1 MSESNESI
9 ESDLNEYENDKD
21 KDFTLED
28 CQNEIDSEDSLVF
41 ENEDLNIDEDGPST
55 STSQKSKRPYLRVIE
70 SAKEFTGAILPG
82 GHRFD
87 RKLIC
92 IKYPGNV
99 INPDNAIKTLGG
111 LNGISKA
118 VDVNNRRLELRFR
131 PEDGYSKPACGDRN
145 NTCGF
150 LLRVRVKKSRAVQVN
165 DNELLQQTNTQNTRK
180 HSNVNNSDNDENN
193 KNNPYGAPENIPPAF
208 DRQKYENLSSDQNYQ
223 LPKLKVLGRVDTE
236 FKFTNLCD
244 FQYLPITKN
253 PQTNEEECI
262 YNKIYPMDIPRFKW
276 LDVDVPYF
284 LPPAAFSRMVSVQQY
299 VPKTVL
305 DSEPMNVI
313 GKTRKRRHGFTNFV
327 NFTDPEVPFKPPIGI
342 DTAMRVKFL
351 QNFHLEKIEKLFQE
365 RPVWSKNA
373 LMHKTNFTSDQL
385 KILLPSVA
393 YYFLTGPWR
402 VMWVKL
408 GYDPR
413 KDSTA
418 RKYQTLDYRLKAMHG
433 LGATVKCK
441 RNYSEYNLPY
451 KSTPVS
457 KQKTT
462 ILSPN
467 FSQETLKKKRNLN
480 ENVYIY
486 KEGVIPPSRQMFYMY
501 CDIHVEEIQEMLR
514 KLPKPLAGTKCD
526 IKLGWLPSGFDAQC
540 REIINRQIR
549 AELRK
554 QNNIPEDHPTSL
566 PRRKKF
572 SNRKMT
578 SDNKRKPMVRRKANL
593 QIINS
598 PNDSEPESVES
609 FGGDEPVSD
618 DISIAANDNE

>member
-9 ESDLNEYENDKD
+9 ESAENLNDVDNEKD

-28 CQNEIDSEDSLVF
+28 CQNELDSEDSLVF
-41 ENEDLNIDEDGPST
+41 ENFNEVEETPST
-55 STSQKSKRPYLRVIE
+55 STSQKGKRAFLRVIE
-70 SAKEFTGAILPG
+70 SAKEFTGVVLPG

-131 PEDGYSKPACGDRN
+131 PEEGYSKPACGDRN

-165 DNELLQQTNTQNTRK
+165 DSELLQQNNTQ
-180 HSNVNNSDNDENN
+180 SNMKQSNFETDGSNR
-193 KNNPYGAPENIPPAF
+193 NNPYGAPENIPPAF
-208 DRQKYENLSSDQNYQ
+208 DRQKYENLSSDQDYE

-244 FQYLPITKN
+244 FQYLPIVKN
-253 PQTNEEECI
+253 PVTNEEECI
-262 YNKIYPMDIPRFKW
+262 YDKIYPRDIPRYKW
-276 LDVDVPYF
+276 LDVEVPYF

-313 GKTRKRRHGFTNFV
+313 GKTRKRRHGFSNFV
-327 NFTDPEVPFKPPIGI
+327 NFTDPEVPFNPPKGI

-351 QNFHLEKIEKLFQE
+351 QHFHLEKIEKLFQE

-413 KDSTA
+413 KDPSA

-457 KQKTT
+457 KQKTM

-467 FSQETLKKKRNLN
+467 FSQETQKKKRNLN

-514 KLPKPLAGTKCD
+514 KLPKPLSGTKCD
-526 IKLGWLPSGFDAQC
+526 SKLGWLPSGFDAQC

-554 QNNIPEDHPTSL
+554 QNNIPEDRTL
-566 PRRKKF
+566 KNNF
-572 SNRKMT
+572 
-578 SDNKRKPMVRRKANL
+578 
-593 QIINS
+593 
-598 PNDSEPESVES
+598 
-609 FGGDEPVSD
+609 
-618 DISIAANDNE
+618 